1 MCQKI
6 KKTNFRKK
14 NMPTKHKTKLKGGE
28 FILKESLSD
37 EIFTPEDFSEE
48 QLMMKETIIDFMDR
62 EIWPDKMKY
71 EEKNYDLT
79 VQAMK
84 KIGELGLLGVSLE
97 EKYGGMGMDF
107 VSTMLAVDYVS
118 GVSGS
123 VATAYGA
130 HTGIAILPIYLF
142 GNEDQKQKYLPK
154 LTSGEWFG
162 SYCLTE
168 PTAGSDANSGK
179 TKAELSD
186 DGKHYKINGQKMWI
200 SNAGFANLFIV
211 FARIEDD
218 KNITAFI
225 VPNDANNGIKL
236 GEEEKKLGIH
246 SSSTRQVFFTDTIVP
261 VENLLGERNGGFKIA
276 MNALNVGRIKLGAGN
291 LDGQRRSISIS
302 TEYANN
308 RVQFKQPISSFGAI
322 KEKLASMATS
332 CYAGESACYRAA
344 SDVQSKIDEYEASG
358 LTKQESELKGVEEFA
373 VECSI
378 LKVAISEDMQIC
390 ADEGV
395 QIFGGMGFSAEAPIE
410 SAWRDARIGRI
421 YEGTNEIN
429 RMLSIGMIL
438 KKAMKGEL
446 DIMSAYQDIIENK
459 SEETLETSDELNDE
473 ITLVENMKKVF
484 LLLLGKSFEKFG
496 PEIDKNQQVLLSL
509 SDLAIETYIS
519 ESTLKRTVKNIKRT
533 STIDQKYQISMS
545 KLYIYEAAKIIEKKS
560 RDIINSV
567 IDDDNQENIY
577 SSISKKLS
585 YTKNPNIFE
594 LKTHVAEKIIAE
606 NKYCF

>member
-1 MCQKI
+1 MS
-6 KKTNFRKK
+6 TK
-14 NMPTKHKTKLKGGE
+14 NKTKLKGGE
-28 FILKESLSD
+28 FLLKESLSN
-37 EIFTPEDFSEE
+37 EIFTPEDFSQE

-79 VQAMK
+79 LQAMK

-107 VSTMLAVDYVS
+107 TSTMLAVDYVS
-118 GVSGS
+118 GTSGS

-154 LTSGEWFG
+154 LASGEWFG

-186 DGKHYKINGQKMWI
+186 DGSHYKITGQKMWI
-200 SNAGFANLFIV
+200 SNAGFADIFIV

-225 VPNDANNGIKL
+225 VPNDSNNGIEL

-246 SSSTRQVFFTDTIVP
+246 SSSTRQVFFSETKVP
-261 VENLLGERNGGFKIA
+261 IENLLGERNGGFKIA
-276 MNALNVGRIKLGAGN
+276 MNALNVGRIKLGAAN

-302 TEYANN
+302 TDYANN
-308 RVQFKQPISSFGAI
+308 RIQFKQPISNFGAI

-344 SDVQSKIDEYEASG
+344 DDVQSKIDEYQSTG
-358 LTKQESELKGVEEFA
+358 LSKQESELKGIEEFA
-373 VECSI
+373 LECSI

-390 ADEGV
+390 ADEGI

-429 RMLSIGMIL
+429 RMLIIGMLL
-438 KKAMKGEL
+438 KKAMKGSL
-446 DIMSAYQDIIENK
+446 DIMTPYQNILNNEPI
-459 SEETLETSDELNDE
+459 SIDEKCDNFEDE
-473 ITLVENMKKVF
+473 IILVENIKKTF
-484 LLLLGKSFEKFG
+484 LLLLGKAFEKYG

-509 SDLAIETYIS
+509 SDLAIEAYLS
-519 ESTLKRTVKNIKRT
+519 ESTLKRTIKNINRT
-533 STIDQKYQISMS
+533 SLEDQYDQINMT
-545 KLYIYEAAKIIEKKS
+545 KLYIYEACQVVIKKS
-560 RDIINSV
+560 NDVINSIIDQENQDKIYSLIIN
-567 IDDDNQENIY
+567 
-577 SSISKKLS
+577 KLK
-585 YTKNPNIFE
+585 YRKNPNVFE
-594 LKTHVAEKIIAE
+594 LKTKIADKIISE

>member
-1 MCQKI
+1 
-6 KKTNFRKK
+6 
-14 NMPTKHKTKLKGGE
+14 MPTKHKTKLKGGE

-48 QLMMKETIIDFMDR
+48 QLMMKETIVDFMDR

-154 LTSGEWFG
+154 LASGEWFG

-438 KKAMKGEL
+438 KKAMKGQL

-459 SEETLETSDELNDE
+459 SEETIENSEELNDE

-533 STIDQKYQISMS
+533 SNIDQEYQISMS

-594 LKTHVAEKIIAE
+594 LKTHVADKIIAE

>member
-1 MCQKI
+1 MS
-6 KKTNFRKK
+6 TK
-14 NMPTKHKTKLKGGE
+14 NKTKLKGGE
-28 FILKESLSD
+28 FLLKESLSN
-37 EIFTPEDFSEE
+37 EIFTPEDFSQE
-48 QLMMKETIIDFMDR
+48 QLMMKDTIIDFMDR

-71 EEKNYDLT
+71 EDKDYGLT
-79 VQAMK
+79 VKAMK

-107 VSTMLAVDYVS
+107 TSTMLAVDYVS
-118 GVSGS
+118 GTSGS

-142 GNEDQKQKYLPK
+142 GNEEQKQKYLPK
-154 LTSGEWFG
+154 LASGEWFG

-179 TKAELSD
+179 TKAVLSD
-186 DGKHYKINGQKMWI
+186 DGTHYKISGQKMWI
-200 SNAGFANLFIV
+200 SNAGFADIFIV

-225 VPNDANNGIKL
+225 IPNDPKNGIEL

-246 SSSTRQVFFTDTIVP
+246 SSSTRQVFFSDTKVP

-302 TEYANN
+302 TDYANN
-308 RVQFKQPISSFGAI
+308 RIQFKQPISNFGAI

-344 SDVQSKIDEYEASG
+344 NDIQSKIDEYQSSG
-358 LTKQESELKGVEEFA
+358 LSRQESELKGVEEFA
-373 VECSI
+373 LECSI

-390 ADEGV
+390 ADEGI

-429 RMLSIGMIL
+429 RMLIIGMLL
-438 KKAMKGEL
+438 KKAMKGSL
-446 DIMSAYQDIIENK
+446 DIMTPYQDILNNKPLSIEEK
-459 SEETLETSDELNDE
+459 CQTFNDE
-473 ITLVENMKKVF
+473 IILVENIKKIF
-484 LLLLGKSFEKFG
+484 LLLLGKAFEKYG
-496 PEIDKNQQVLLSL
+496 SEIEKNQQVLLSL
-509 SDLAIETYIS
+509 SDLAIEAYLS
-519 ESTLKRTVKNIKRT
+519 ESTLKRTIKNIKR
-533 STIDQKYQISMS
+533 SSVEDQFDQINMT
-545 KLYIYEAAKIIEKKS
+545 KLYIYEACQIVLKKS
-560 RDIINSV
+560 NDVVNSIIDLKSQDKV
-567 IDDDNQENIY
+567 H
-577 SSISKKLS
+577 SSIAGKLKYS
-585 YTKNPNIFE
+585 ENPNIFE
-594 LKTHVAEKIIAE
+594 LKTKIAEKIISE
-606 NKYCF
+606 NRYCF

>member
-1 MCQKI
+1 
-6 KKTNFRKK
+6 
-14 NMPTKHKTKLKGGE
+14 MPTKNKTKLKGGE

-48 QLMMKETIIDFMDR
+48 QLMMRETIIDFMDR

-154 LTSGEWFG
+154 LASGEWFG

-225 VPNDANNGIKL
+225 VPNEADNGIKL

-459 SEETLETSDELNDE
+459 SQETIENSEELNDE

-533 STIDQKYQISMS
+533 STIDQEYQISMS

-594 LKTHVAEKIIAE
+594 LKTHVADKIIAE

>member
-1 MCQKI
+1 
-6 KKTNFRKK
+6 
-14 NMPTKHKTKLKGGE
+14 MPTKNKTKLKGGE

-154 LTSGEWFG
+154 LASGEWFG

-225 VPNDANNGIKL
+225 VPNEADNGIKL

-459 SEETLETSDELNDE
+459 SQETIENSEELNDE

-533 STIDQKYQISMS
+533 STIDQEYQISMS

-594 LKTHVAEKIIAE
+594 LKTHVADKIIAE

>member
-1 MCQKI
+1 
-6 KKTNFRKK
+6 
-14 NMPTKHKTKLKGGE
+14 MPTKNKTKLKGGE

-154 LTSGEWFG
+154 LASGEWFG

-225 VPNDANNGIKL
+225 VPNEADNGIKL

-459 SEETLETSDELNDE
+459 PQETIENSEELNDE

-533 STIDQKYQISMS
+533 STIDQEYQISMS

-577 SSISKKLS
+577 SSILKKLS

-594 LKTHVAEKIIAE
+594 LKTHVADKIIAE

>member
-1 MCQKI
+1 
-6 KKTNFRKK
+6 
-14 NMPTKHKTKLKGGE
+14 MPTKNKTKLKGGE

-154 LTSGEWFG
+154 LASGEWFG

-225 VPNDANNGIKL
+225 VPNEADNGIKL

-459 SEETLETSDELNDE
+459 SQEIIENSNELNDE
-473 ITLVENMKKVF
+473 IILVENMKKVF

-533 STIDQKYQISMS
+533 STIDQEYQISMS

-577 SSISKKLS
+577 SSILKKLS

-594 LKTHVAEKIIAE
+594 LKTHVADKIIAE

>member
-1 MCQKI
+1 
-6 KKTNFRKK
+6 
-14 NMPTKHKTKLKGGE
+14 MPTKNKTKLKGGE

-79 VQAMK
+79 VEAMK

-154 LTSGEWFG
+154 LASGEWFG

-225 VPNDANNGIKL
+225 VPNEADNGIKL

-308 RVQFKQPISSFGAI
+308 RVQFKQPISSFVAI

-344 SDVQSKIDEYEASG
+344 SDVQSKIDEYEDSG

-459 SEETLETSDELNDE
+459 SQETIENSEELNDE
-473 ITLVENMKKVF
+473 IILVENMKKVF

-533 STIDQKYQISMS
+533 STIDQEYQISMS

-594 LKTHVAEKIIAE
+594 LKTHVADKIIAE

>member
-1 MCQKI
+1 
-6 KKTNFRKK
+6 
-14 NMPTKHKTKLKGGE
+14 MPTKNKTKLKGGE

-79 VQAMK
+79 VEAMK

-154 LTSGEWFG
+154 LASGEWFG

-225 VPNDANNGIKL
+225 VPNEADNGIKL

-459 SEETLETSDELNDE
+459 PQETIENSEELNDE

-533 STIDQKYQISMS
+533 STIDQEYQISMS

-560 RDIINSV
+560 SDIINSV

-577 SSISKKLS
+577 SSILKKLS

-594 LKTHVAEKIIAE
+594 LKTHVADKIIAE

>member
-1 MCQKI
+1 
-6 KKTNFRKK
+6 
-14 NMPTKHKTKLKGGE
+14 MPTKNKTKLKGGE

-154 LTSGEWFG
+154 LASGEWFG

-179 TKAELSD
+179 TKAELSN
-186 DGKHYKINGQKMWI
+186 DGKNYKINGQKMWI

-225 VPNDANNGIKL
+225 VPNDADNGIKL

-446 DIMSAYQDIIENK
+446 DIMTAYQNIIENK
-459 SEETLETSDELNDE
+459 SEETIENSNELNDE

-484 LLLLGKSFEKFG
+484 LLLLGKSFEKFV

-533 STIDQKYQISMS
+533 TTIDQEYQISMS

-567 IDDDNQENIY
+567 IKRFLY
-577 SSISKKLS
+577 
-585 YTKNPNIFE
+585 F
-594 LKTHVAEKIIAE
+594 
-606 NKYCF
+606 